1 MAASRPKMHVDELDV
16 DAALVRRLVGSQFP
30 QWAALPLE
38 PVPERGTD
46 NALYRLGPELVVRLP
61 VTDAKAATL
70 AKEREWLPRLAPHLP
85 LAVPVPV
92 AEGAPGEGY
101 PCSWSVY
108 EWLSGVDGTAGP
120 IADPAPQL
128 AAFVRAL
135 QAVDVNGAPAG
146 RGVSLAERDAA
157 FRASLTRLPP
167 DLDRSAALAG
177 WESALRA
184 PPWPG
189 PPVWAHGDLD
199 ARNVLV
205 EGGRLVAVIDWGSSG
220 VGDPACEAMVAWK
233 LVPAGQRD
241 AFRAELDVDDATW
254 ERARGWALSQAV
266 IALGYYTDVT
276 NPILVAESR
285 RWLAEV
291 LAGGSD

>member
-1 MAASRPKMHVDELDV
+1 VASSRPKMHVDELDV
-16 DAALVRRLVGSQFP
+16 DAALVRRLVASQFP

-38 PVPERGTD
+38 PVPGRGTD
-46 NALYRLGPELVVRLP
+46 NALYRLGSELVVRLP

-108 EWLSGVDGTAGP
+108 EWLPGADATAAP
-120 IADPAPQL
+120 IADPVPQL

-135 QAVDVNGAPAG
+135 QAVDVDGAPAG
-146 RGVSLAERDAA
+146 RGVPLAERDAA
-157 FRASLTRLPP
+157 FRSSLARLPR
-167 DLDRSAALAG
+167 DLDPGEALAA
-177 WESALRA
+177 WESALLA

-189 PPVWAHGDLD
+189 PPVWSHGDLD

-233 LVPAGQRD
+233 LVPAEERD
-241 AFRAELDVDDATW
+241 AFRAELDLDDATW

-266 IALGYYTDVT
+266 IALAYYTDET
-276 NPILVAESR
+276 NPTLVAQARS
-285 RWLAEV
+285 WLAA
-291 LAGGSD
+291 LAGASD